1 MSNNL
6 AHTLIDRGLEPEANT
21 KAEPAQ
27 YRALAGKIA
36 KKTATVAVC
45 GMGYVGLPLA
55 RAITEQ
61 GFPVIGLDIDNE
73 KVEKLNVWTLLYQ
86 AHPAPPI
93 SRAMLKTARFRA
105 SSDFGEIAIAD
116 IITICVPTPLNRYR
130 EPDLSYVTSTAAVIA
145 RQCAT
150 RSAHYS

>member
-21 KAEPAQ
+21 KAEPAH

-36 KKTATVAVC
+36 NKTATVAVC

-73 KVEKLNVWTLLYQ
+73 KVEKLNSGHSYIKHIP
-86 AHPAPPI
+86 HPNI
-93 SRAMLKTARFRA
+93 QAMLKTARFRA

-116 IITICVPTPLNRYR
+116 IIAICVPTPLNRYR

-150 RSAHYS
+150 RSA

>member
-73 KVEKLNVWTLLYQ
+73 KVEKLNSGHSYIKHIP
-86 AHPAPPI
+86 HPDIQSDAQNRSFPGEQ
-93 SRAMLKTARFRA
+93 RFRRDRDCRHHNNLCTYTA
-105 SSDFGEIAIAD
+105 Q
-116 IITICVPTPLNRYR
+116 PLPRAR
-130 EPDLSYVTSTAAVIA
+130 SFLRHLHRCRDRATS
-145 RQCAT
+145 AT
-150 RSAHYS
+150 RSACYS

>member
-73 KVEKLNVWTLLYQ
+73 KVEKLNAGHSYIR
-86 AHPAPPI
+86 HIPH
-93 SRAMLKTARFRA
+93 R
-105 SSDFGEIAIAD
+105 
-116 IITICVPTPLNRYR
+116 RYPER
-130 EPDLSYVTSTAAVIA
+130 
-145 RQCAT
+145 C
-150 RSAHYS
+150 